1 MKSIPFLCGAAIV
14 TLLATSTH
22 AAIVYDL
29 STAQISGGS
38 QNTWAASNNF
48 ASGQNGTF
56 SGTPPTN
63 LKFTSGSTTPGGF
76 DYFLGTFSSTTIANA
91 GDTLTLNFT
100 VTTNNVSSTVAGQ
113 ALRFGLFNVGSATTG
128 SHTPTANSFNA
139 ATGYRVDYGPTN
151 YAADGIRERTST
163 NDNLFAT
170 GNSPL
175 LTSNY
180 EDFTFQFLDNT
191 TYSGLFKLELL
202 AGNQVKITTE
212 IGGNVHSITDTASAF
227 TTFNAFGFFVVND
240 SSSAPHQASLDFT
253 QLSVSAV
260 PEPMISYLALGG
272 LAVVL
277 AGIPRR
283 RCGSRAIQE
292 GAQPHSL
299 A

>member
-14 TLLATSTH
+14 TLLATSVH
-22 AAIVYDL
+22 AAIMYDL

-56 SGTPPTN
+56 SGTQPTN
-63 LKFTSGSTTPGGF
+63 LKFTSGSTTTGGF
-76 DYFLGTFSSTTIANA
+76 DYFLGTFSSTTLANA

-151 YAADGIRERTST
+151 NAADGIRERTST

-170 GNSPL
+170 GTSPL
-175 LTSNY
+175 LSGQNPN
-180 EDFTFQFLDNT
+180 DFTFLFLDNT
-191 TYSGLFKLELL
+191 TYSGSFKLELL
-202 AGNQVKITTE
+202 TGSQVKITAE
-212 IGGNVHSITDTASAF
+212 IGGNAYSVTDTASAF
-227 TTFNAFGFFVVND
+227 TTFNAFSFFVVND
-240 SSSAPHQASLDFT
+240 NSDPYQASLDFT
-253 QLSVSAV
+253 QLSVSSV
-260 PEPMISYLALGG
+260 PEPMISCLALGG
-272 LAVVL
+272 FAVVL
-277 AGIPRR
+277 AGIRR
-283 RCGSRAIQE
+283 RRSDSRAIQE
-292 GAQPHSL
+292 GAQPQNL
-299 A
+299 G